1 MIGYLLMALYIIACL
16 VLILFVLLQPGKSDA
31 AQVFGGG
38 ANSSAFGPRGT
49 QTVMAKITIGAA
61 IAFFLIAFIFAEI
74 PGISEDKSVGGG
86 IGPATETAPVAP
98 VTTPTAPTPEQTP
111 PATEAPAGTTPAPT
125 ESKPAAQPAA
135 PAQKKDAAK
144 PAEKKPQTKQP

>member
-16 VLILFVLLQPGKSDA
+16 VLIMFVLLQPGKSDA

-49 QTVMAKITIGAA
+49 QTVMAKITIVAA

-74 PGISEDKSVGGG
+74 PGVSEDQSVGGG
-86 IGPATETAPVAP
+86 IGPATEQASRTLDYPCH
-98 VTTPTAPTPEQTP
+98 
-111 PATEAPAGTTPAPT
+111 
-125 ESKPAAQPAA
+125 S
-135 PAQKKDAAK
+135 DA
-144 PAEKKPQTKQP
+144 

>member
-1 MIGYLLMALYIIACL
+1 VFGYLLMALYIIACF

-74 PGISEDKSVGGG
+74 PGVSEDKSVGGG
-86 IGPATETAPVAP
+86 IGPASETAPAAPLTTPVAP
-98 VTTPTAPTPEQTP
+98 APEQTP
-111 PATEAPAGTTPAPT
+111 PAGEAPAVTTPAPP
-125 ESKPAAQPAA
+125 EKKPAAQPAA

-144 PAEKKPQTKQP
+144 PAEKKPETKQP